1 MLLDVRILQI
11 VFDDPV
17 RMSMWHDLSGI
28 LNFSVQSTLPYAPNF
43 MIIVFI
49 CVLCS
54 LFFNLFSFPCI
65 IGFLKVLVI
74 TVYLFPISKLIEY
87 EIYFLHFLI

>member
-54 LFFNLFSFPCI
+54 MFFNLFFISLHHRVFKGTCDYSIPFPY
-65 IGFLKVLVI
+65 K
-74 TVYLFPISKLIEY
+74 
-87 EIYFLHFLI
+87 